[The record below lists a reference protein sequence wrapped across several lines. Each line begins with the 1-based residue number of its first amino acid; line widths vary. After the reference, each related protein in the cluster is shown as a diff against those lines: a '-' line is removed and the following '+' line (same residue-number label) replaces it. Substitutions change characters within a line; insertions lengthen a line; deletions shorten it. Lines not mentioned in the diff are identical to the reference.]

1 MKLMRGLIIRARSAT
16 SLSILLMLA
25 LLVCLL
31 PAGSLEP
38 ALADPG
44 KLKWSIVDT
53 PAPGLADKNI
63 IVSPSEI
70 NVIVTPSD
78 PDLGEEDA
86 RTFYAVD
93 IANSQVYKST
103 DGGNTW
109 ADDPTASL
117 VRYGANL
124 PAWNIAAAPDD
135 PDFVVAVTD
144 GTGAPNGPKE
154 VFVYNPDDPN
164 PKWQDT
170 SFPDPPTFPNNEY
183 ISCIDISI
191 AYSDSQRDI
200 AVGTRDGAGGGTVWV
215 LNKTAA
221 GWKWKDQTDAATGDP
236 TGSWTG
242 GDVVAVDFSPN
253 YGIDDY
259 YLAAVSATAATGT
272 QLDLGERD
280 TGANTTVWKTD
291 EGYPVTV
298 IDTNHLGTSP
308 NAAQIITA
316 DLELPPDFSR
326 TQSNYRRYYVST
338 DAVAAGTQSGVYRVD
353 DAVVHLI
360 EDPNAGRIS
369 SIAYSDTEDYG
380 TRLLA
385 GEVTPSATSPGTVP
399 IWRTSNLADQVPT
412 WEKSD
417 PDYKS
422 PTGGA
427 NPLILPGGPCYANAQ
442 LAWSA
447 AGDRAYCGTS
457 SADLRLGGTSM
468 AIAGTWPLAL
478 TTSVALDESAFSVSP
493 YSRSYETLLDTAGK
507 AKDSDIGNIWN
518 QLSLIDTR
526 IDRLTDV
533 AALEVPEDSKYYNV
547 LYLASIYSLPLP
559 GWNSFDS
566 VWRSTSDPLGE
577 TWERVLC
584 TATANDIILRV
595 NPRKS
600 GDARSNVVTFADRL
614 TNDARYSDD
623 EGQEWRLLTAG
634 VGAAVTDLTLASD
647 DVVYILDDTLV
658 CRGEKSGTTWA
669 WPSRFR
675 IDTGLASGHTIA
687 TPLQNPKSEYVD
699 QDADWVIV
707 GEQGRG
713 RVAYADFSKL
723 DPKHTPSRPKFE
735 PPPGE
740 RVAVPQVGNI
750 HVIADDRFEENK
762 TIYAASDN
770 PAGKI
775 YRWAI
780 DQSIDWDDL
789 EPPNSEFYGLA
800 QLSDVL
806 YGAWDTAVAAATQ
819 PGVDRTL
826 EPRKAVPPPPWWDD
840 LTTGLTA
847 GVAFTREPSALKI
860 STNTY
865 NNLWAIDDHSYDW
878 ANGIGCLWAYTDT
891 AAKLGPWTTS
901 PPSDD
906 LIPVDPVTGRA
917 KEIDFRWR
925 QLSYVE
931 AYELQ
936 LAKDDDFNIRIL
948 VSDNITPVDP
958 LAPACYFPAGG
969 LVPTPASEI
978 AAWGNLECGHT
989 YYWRVRARRATTG
1002 EIIRSPWSAT
1012 MYFTVKT
1019 GLPVRSE
1026 HLGPVLLKPT
1036 HGARDV
1042 SLSPAFSW
1050 SPIPGTEQ
1058 YEFILA
1064 EDPALTRVVAT
1075 VTVLATAYEYDGELD
1090 RNTAYFWRVTALAP
1104 VASEP
1109 SPVFTFTV
1117 KAKSAPDTP
1126 YASLPPVSPFWVWIA
1141 IAIYVAL
1148 VAAIIVWVRIRAA

>member
-1 MKLMRGLIIRARSAT
+1 MKLMRGLIIKARSAT

-38 ALADPG
+38 ALADLG
-44 KLKWSIVDT
+44 KLEWSIVDT
-53 PAPGLADKNI
+53 PAPGLPDKNI

-70 NVIVTPSD
+70 NVIAIGSD
-78 PDLGEEDA
+78 DV
-86 RTFYAVD
+86 TFYAAD
-93 IANSQVYKST
+93 IPGDGPGGPYPNGKVYKSS

-109 ADDPTASL
+109 ADDPTAGLLRASP
-117 VRYGANL
+117 VPANL

-200 AVGTRDGAGGGTVWV
+200 AVGTRTGGGTGKVYLIKADPPSPPWV
-215 LNKTAA
+215 
-221 GWKWKDQTDAATGDP
+221 DQGLT
-236 TGSWTG
+236 
-242 GDVVAVDFSPN
+242 GDVVALKFSPN
-253 YGIDDY
+253 YDGASSIVAVTADGGGT
-259 YLAAVSATAATGT
+259 LVNLGNRTPPTTTWNAAAGYV
-272 QLDLGERD
+272 
-280 TGANTTVWKTD
+280 N
-291 EGYPVTV
+291 YPVTV
-298 IDTNHLGTSP
+298 VDGGHAGSSP
-308 NAAQIITA
+308 NANEIITA
-316 DLELPPDFSR
+316 DLEYVVQEGSGNR
-326 TQSNYRRYYVST
+326 HYYVST
-338 DAVAAGTQSGVYRVD
+338 DATAAGTQSGVYRID

-369 SIAYSDTEDYG
+369 SIAYSETEDYG

-399 IWRTSNLADQVPT
+399 IWRTSNPADQVPT

-442 LAWSA
+442 LAWSV

-468 AIAGTWPLAL
+468 AIPGTWPLAL
-478 TTSVALDESAFSVSP
+478 TTSVALDESAFSVTP
-493 YSRSYETLLDTAGK
+493 YSQPYETLLDTAGK

-526 IDRLTDV
+526 IDLLTDV

-547 LYLASIYSLPLP
+547 LYLASIYSLLLP

-584 TATANDIILRV
+584 IDTTNNDIILRV

-623 EGQEWRLLTAG
+623 EGQEWHLLTAG
-634 VGAAVTDLTLASD
+634 VGATVTDLTLASD

-675 IDTGLASGHTIA
+675 IDTGLAAGHTIA

-723 DPKHTPSRPKFE
+723 DPKSTPPRPEFE

-740 RVAVPQVGNI
+740 RVAVPEVGNV
-750 HVIADDRFEENK
+750 HVIADDRFEANK
-762 TIYAASDN
+762 TIYTASDN
-770 PAGKI
+770 PGGKI

-789 EPPNSEFYGLA
+789 DPPNSEFYGLA

-806 YGAWDTAVAAATQ
+806 YGAWNTALAAATQ

-826 EPRKAVPPPPWWDD
+826 DPRKAVPPPPEWDD
-840 LTTGLTA
+840 LTTGLPA
-847 GVAFTREPSALKI
+847 PGDANFPVAFTREPSALKI
-860 STNTY
+860 STNAY
-865 NNLWAIDDHSYDW
+865 NNLWTIDNRNYDW
-878 ANGIGCLWAYTDT
+878 VNKIGCLWAYTDT
-891 AAKLGPWTTS
+891 PAKLGPWTTS

-925 QLSYVE
+925 QLSYIE

-948 VSDNITPVDP
+948 VSDNITPVDL

-1126 YASLPPVSPFWVWIA
+1126 YAPLPPVSPLWVWIA